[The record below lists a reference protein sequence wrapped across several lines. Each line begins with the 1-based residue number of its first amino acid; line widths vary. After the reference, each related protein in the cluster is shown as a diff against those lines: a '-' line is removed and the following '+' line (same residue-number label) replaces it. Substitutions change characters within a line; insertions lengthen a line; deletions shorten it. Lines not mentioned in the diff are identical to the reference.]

1 MSFTEE
7 SFLADDLVPV
17 SVWRLVVSEE
27 GGEES
32 VVILKEEHGETLLP
46 IAIGFC
52 EAAAIRQLIQEKM
65 DRGMTLRPL
74 THELLVSTI
83 ESLRARVERGI
94 ITRLDH
100 GTFYACLT
108 VRSEAGEFNVDARPS
123 DVICSSLAAGCSLY
137 VRRQLLEEV
146 TGELLD
152 GPSDGPSDG
161 PFEEA

>member
-1 MSFTEE
+1 MSFTGE

-32 VVILKEEHGETLLP
+32 VVILKEDHGETLLP
-46 IAIGFC
+46 IAVGFC
-52 EAAAIRQLIQEKM
+52 EAAAIRQLVDEKL

-83 ESLRARVERGI
+83 EGLRARVERGI

-100 GTFYACLT
+100 GTFRACLA
-108 VRSEAGEFNVDARPS
+108 VQSEAGEFQLDARPS
-123 DVICSSLAAGCSLY
+123 DVICSTLAAGCSLY
-137 VRRQLLEEV
+137 VLRQLLDEV
-146 TGELLD
+146 SDELF
-152 GPSDGPSDG
+152 GG
-161 PFEEA
+161 